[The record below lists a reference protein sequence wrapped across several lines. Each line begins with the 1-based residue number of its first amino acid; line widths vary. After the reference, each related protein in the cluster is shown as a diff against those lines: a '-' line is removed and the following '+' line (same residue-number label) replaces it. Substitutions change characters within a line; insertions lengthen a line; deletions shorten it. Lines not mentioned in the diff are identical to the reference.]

1 MKSWRVGIPQ
11 HPNTV
16 LRHQATVS
24 LQAHSRQAGARRAFL
39 VTLYALATVQIVWC
53 YLWLVRPYVQTV
65 KYEHGEERMPFQGRF
80 LMAFPMRWA
89 HHNPVLLQFGS
100 FLSRFIYWFPKM
112 VQPEVLVQ
120 GVINVVCIAIAGIV
134 ATKIYNA
141 ASKRHLLTPL
151 VYPLV
156 LVLCI
161 GTYVLHTIQNFRFI
175 YDLPS
180 LAFFSLAFYILYF
193 GKHTLWFVL
202 LFLVATINRETTLL
216 LLGLF
221 MLTRAEK
228 NGRVEW
234 RRLFAPQVLSVV
246 LPLSA
251 YWIAVQ
257 VIVRHVFVMNRSE
270 FYPRIPLNL
279 TFFVLPN
286 AWPQLLGGC
295 CYLLPIVLIYRK
307 NLQDAVLRSWL
318 WILPAWF
325 AFMFVYGILIET
337 RIFGEL
343 IPFIATIGVLMAEE
357 AIVARLSSA
366 GKVERLPVLESRS
379 EAPATGFAGETAA

>member
-1 MKSWRVGIPQ
+1 MTVTSVATDRKEQGIRRRG
-11 HPNTV
+11 V
-16 LRHQATVS
+16 LLLA
-24 LQAHSRQAGARRAFL
+24 
-39 VTLYALATVQIVWC
+39 LYALATVQLVWC

-65 KYEHGEERMPFQGRF
+65 HYEHGEERMPFQGRL

-89 HHNPVLLQFGS
+89 HTSSALLQLGGM
-100 FLSRFIYWFPKM
+100 LSRYVYWFPKT

-120 GVINVVCIAIAGIV
+120 GVLNVACIAITGWV
-134 ATKIYNA
+134 ATQIYVA
-141 ASKRHLLTPL
+141 ASPRRLLTPL

-156 LVLCI
+156 LVLCT

-180 LAFFSLAFYILYF
+180 LAFFSLAFYLLYF
-193 GKHTLWFVL
+193 RKPVAWFVL

-221 MLTRAEK
+221 MLNRAQQG
-228 NGRVEW
+228 GRILW
-234 RRLFAPQVLSVV
+234 RRLLTPRTLAVTV
-246 LPLSA
+246 PLSL
-251 YWIAVQ
+251 YWIAWQ
-257 VIVRHVFVMNRSE
+257 LELRHLFQHNRSE

-295 CYLLPIVLIYRK
+295 CYLLPIVLIFRGYLR
-307 NLQDAVLRSWL
+307 DATLRAWL

-343 IPFIATIGVLMAEE
+343 IPFIATAAALMAEE
-357 AIVARLSSA
+357 AILQRLGVARQPSEEV
-366 GKVERLPVLESRS
+366 VEEY
-379 EAPATGFAGETAA
+379 ATRNAA